1 MTCCSFKGLHPAT
14 RGRENPMHASVFVSM
29 TNGDLSVL
37 RTLYLVM
44 AFQRPTGANGGNKD
58 VSSTFLAS
66 FSLKILISRNVFG
79 LLVVSRRGIVFQTSL
94 APQEGQFYRTFFS
107 ETISC
112 LLSECQVCICQNAHW
127 QAALWL
133 RELFWVHNKVAVI
146 WKTQRLSFS
155 GTQEVARQFLAAFLS
170 RQGLS
175 SPLLHII
182 HTMQTDLECVFK
194 KMLESELISGCGW

>member
-1 MTCCSFKGLHPAT
+1 
-14 RGRENPMHASVFVSM
+14 M

-37 RTLYLVM
+37 CILYLVM
-44 AFQRPTGANGGNKD
+44 AFQRPTGANGGNRE

-66 FSLKILISRNVFG
+66 FSPKILISRNVSG

-94 APQEGQFYRTFFS
+94 APQEGQFYWTFFYD
-107 ETISC
+107 TISC

-155 GTQEVARQFLAAFLS
+155 GTREVARQFLAVFFLS

-175 SPLLHII
+175 SLLLHII
-182 HTMQTDLECVFK
+182 HTMQADLECVFK
-194 KMLESELISGCGW
+194 KMFESELISGC

>member
-1 MTCCSFKGLHPAT
+1 
-14 RGRENPMHASVFVSM
+14 M

-37 RTLYLVM
+37 CILYLVM
-44 AFQRPTGANGGNKD
+44 AFQRPTGANGGNRE

-66 FSLKILISRNVFG
+66 FSPKILISRNVFG
-79 LLVVSRRGIVFQTSL
+79 LLLVSRRGIVFQTSL

-107 ETISC
+107 DTISC

-155 GTQEVARQFLAAFLS
+155 GTREVARQFLAAFFIKAGSQLPAPPHYSHNAS
-170 RQGLS
+170 RFR
-175 SPLLHII
+175 
-182 HTMQTDLECVFK
+182 MCF
-194 KMLESELISGCGW
+194 